1 MALLRV
7 RYPLLF
13 WLVVVGVAVNIVGMA
28 LPFVL
33 APNWTMAHYGLP
45 DGGGSIVWMRQAG
58 LLLFFISL
66 LYIPG
71 GYDPI
76 RYRANAWLGV
86 VTRMVIGVYWL
97 YLVGLEGRTTVFLP
111 IGLFDCG
118 LALLNGYVLAR
129 TERR

>member
-33 APNWTMAHYGLP
+33 APNWTMSHYGLP

-76 RYRANAWLGV
+76 RYRANAWFGV
-86 VTRMVIGVYWL
+86 VTRMVIGAYWL